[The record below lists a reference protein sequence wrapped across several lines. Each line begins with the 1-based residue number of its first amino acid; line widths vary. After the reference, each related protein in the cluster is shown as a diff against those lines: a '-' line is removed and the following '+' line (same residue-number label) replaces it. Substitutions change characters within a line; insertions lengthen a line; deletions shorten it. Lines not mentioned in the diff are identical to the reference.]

1 MLKKKTTTTK
11 KKKITEKL
19 DPNMS
24 IVSNNNE
31 SEVPAKKDLGSVGGV
46 FSCANGHKQLYVTSS
61 GLNHVSPRFRKFFHI
76 ALPVWV
82 IRGC

>member
-1 MLKKKTTTTK
+1 
-11 KKKITEKL
+11 
-19 DPNMS
+19 MS
-24 IVSNNNE
+24 IFSNNNE
-31 SEVPAKKDLGSVGGV
+31 SEVPAKKDLGWVGGV
-46 FSCANGHKQLYVTSS
+46 FSCANGHKQLYVKSS